1 MNDMGFKM
9 GKVRAVNDRRKFN
22 LWKLSGG
29 AYIANGSF
37 KCVIDATDA
46 IGCVDNTLD
55 VDHAENYVKV
65 VLTKSEFDTEVQQT
79 KWLRNAIND
88 TGMMTLSVAD
98 NLASC
103 IHARHAE
110 HMIDAENQ
118 PNQHCNVVLDQPS
131 DLVVAVVERASKF
144 PGQLDA
150 SKLYLVWDV
159 LYTLSQF
166 EEHGVMH
173 FDVKA
178 PNIMVHNNIAK
189 MIDFGWTTTYDTFVN
204 TTMATCTYSRYPCW
218 PTVIATVCSLTVAAR
233 RSVARNA
240 WFREILSCTDKH
252 GFAVMLMY
260 FTKYVGITVPPW
272 TCFKN
277 TSQQR
282 QLTCET
288 LTVGNKAIDASRWLV
303 GKNGVQYD
311 PFYDAVFYSWQ
322 TMYNNLQS
330 HFGLPVSRLADHVNS
345 MRLRHSKAVHKRL
358 GSPVSM
364 RDVADV
370 TSPITSVARQHQ
382 PAHSAHFAHSAHLA
396 HPAQSARSARSARS
410 AQPAQSAR
418 SAQSAHPAQSARSAQ
433 SAHPAQ
439 SARSAQSAHPAQS
452 ARSAQSAQLPD
463 LPDLPDKTY
472 NEIVATITDAKVDML
487 RSTVKDCAMLI
498 DRLTK
503 RSTVKADV
511 DNAIINNPLI
521 SDAQLVE
528 MVFVRMR
535 RALPPITA
543 NRHVTLF
550 RVDCLMG
557 CFTTWVSQT
566 HSLAA
571 LGKLLSA
578 DNTFSQDEQPRA
590 AVWVRF
596 LTPWID
602 TVCNDETQLGELC
615 KQVALKWVSLHQP
628 KLATIIRQ
636 SEAAPT
642 AMTQMLDVY
651 EQLGLTA
658 NRGIVVVKN
667 AIIALGLGDVFIPE
681 VENPLWTVLT
691 DPIKTGILSDNVDWV
706 GFELQRLIAKY
717 SPAEPTSHTDINE
730 NSDDSD
736 DNGNNGASDDDDQ

>member
-1 MNDMGFKM
+1 MASKLKILAGEQYVRRSMDDMGYKM

-37 KCVIDATDA
+37 KCVIDASDA

-79 KWLRNAIND
+79 KWLRDAIND
-88 TGMMTLSVAD
+88 TNRMMTLSIAD

-103 IHARHAE
+103 IHAKQAT

-118 PNQHCNVVLDQPS
+118 PNQHCGVVLDQPS
-131 DLVVAVVERASKF
+131 DLVVAVVERANKF

-166 EEHGVMH
+166 EKHSVMH

-189 MIDFGWTTTYDTFVN
+189 MIDFGWTTTDDSFVN

-233 RSVARNA
+233 RSVAKNT

-260 FTKYVGITVPPW
+260 FTKYVGITMPPW
-272 TCFKN
+272 TCFKD

-282 QLTCET
+282 QLTCKT
-288 LTVGNKAIDASRWLV
+288 LTVGNTAIDASHWLV
-303 GKNGVQYD
+303 GKHGVQYD

-322 TMYNNLQS
+322 TIYNNLQS
-330 HFGLPVSRLADHVNS
+330 HFGLPVSNLADHVNS
-345 MRLRHSKAVHKRL
+345 MRLRHSKAEHKRL
-358 GSPVSM
+358 DSPSM
-364 RDVADV
+364 RAADV

-382 PAHSAHFAHSAHLA
+382 PAHSAHFAHF
-396 HPAQSARSARSARS
+396 
-410 AQPAQSAR
+410 
-418 SAQSAHPAQSARSAQ
+418 AQSAHPAQSARSA
-433 SAHPAQ
+433 H
-439 SARSAQSAHPAQS
+439 SAQSAHLAQS
-452 ARSAQSAQLPD
+452 AHSAQLPVTPDLPNLPD

-472 NEIVATITDAKVDML
+472 NVIVATITHAAVDML
-487 RSTVKDCAMLI
+487 RSIVKDCAMLI

-503 RSTVKADV
+503 RNTVKADV

-543 NRHVTLF
+543 NPYVTLF

-557 CFTTWVSQT
+557 CFSTWVSQT
-566 HSLAA
+566 RSLAA
-571 LGKLLSA
+571 LCELGKLLSA
-578 DNTFSQDEQPRA
+578 ANTFSQDEQPRA

-602 TVCNDETQLGELC
+602 TVCSDETQLGEMC

-628 KLATIIRQ
+628 ELATIIRQ

-658 NRGIVVVKN
+658 NRGISVVKN
-667 AIIALGLGDVFIPE
+667 AIIALGLGDVFLPDI
-681 VENPLWTVLT
+681 ENPLWTVLT
-691 DPIKTGILSDNVDWV
+691 DPIRTRDIVSLV
-706 GFELQRLIAKY
+706 GLVGLELRRLIAKY
-717 SPAEPTSHTDINE
+717 SPAEPTSDT
-730 NSDDSD
+730 DSD